1 MSLLTHKE
9 VLLAKTEATYYVDP
23 TPTVAAN
30 AILVEDLSW
39 SLAGARSIERNP
51 VRSSLGALKSLY
63 GGTLVSISFTTEVKG
78 SGAAGTAPEID
89 PLLEGCGFLGT
100 NSPGVSETY
109 EPTSSSTPNK
119 SVAFYYYADATL
131 FKVLGSYGD
140 FTFTMETG
148 SVAKINWTF
157 TGHATTMTDV
167 TPGTAVYDNT
177 VPPVMIAVTGFTVG
191 GYPAIINALTFT
203 PANTV
208 TTPASL
214 IAADGFGTIRISKR
228 DVQGSFDP
236 EHVTV
241 ATSNFWQD
249 FRSATSKVLTTGV
262 IGATAGNRFK
272 IDMPAMYYRS
282 VAPGDRDGIRTWD
295 IPFGAAESSGD
306 DEVTITFT

>member
-9 VLLAKTEATYYVDP
+9 VLLAKVEATYYVDP
-23 TPTVAAN
+23 TPTVALN

-39 SLAGARSIERNP
+39 ALAGARSIERKP
-51 VRSSLGALKSLY
+51 VRSSLGSLKSLY
-63 GGTLVSISFTTEVKG
+63 GGTLVSLSFTTEVKG

-89 PLLEGCGFLGT
+89 ALLEGCGFLGT

-109 EPTSSSTPNK
+109 APTSSSTPNK
-119 SVAFYYYADATL
+119 SVGFYYYADATL
-131 FKVLGSYGD
+131 MKVLGCYGD

-157 TGHATTMTDV
+157 TGHLTTMTDV
-167 TPGTAVYDNT
+167 TPGAATYHST

-191 GYPAIINALTFT
+191 GYAAVINALTFT
-203 PANTV
+203 PANSV
-208 TTPASL
+208 TTPSSL
-214 IAADGFGTIRISKR
+214 VATDGFGTIRIAAR

-241 ATSNFWQD
+241 ATSPFWTD
-249 FRSATSKVLTTGV
+249 FKSGTSKLLTTGV
-262 IGATAGNRFK
+262 IGATAGNRFR
-272 IDMPAMYYRS
+272 ITMPAMYYRS

-295 IPFGAAESSGD
+295 IPFGAEESAGD